1 MRKALAALALAYIL
15 LALYYRAR
23 EAAGLIP
30 ATATRTAGVESVGSA
45 SSDGCSRVTTT
56 TPGSR
61 RGRSG
66 SSTNP
71 CEAAVLRRLPELA
84 DDV

>member
-23 EAAGLIP
+23 EAAGLMTCDCYP
-30 ATATRTAGVESVGSA
+30 DCWCRKRGLSVFRWV
-45 SSDGCSRVTTT
+45 SRVTTT